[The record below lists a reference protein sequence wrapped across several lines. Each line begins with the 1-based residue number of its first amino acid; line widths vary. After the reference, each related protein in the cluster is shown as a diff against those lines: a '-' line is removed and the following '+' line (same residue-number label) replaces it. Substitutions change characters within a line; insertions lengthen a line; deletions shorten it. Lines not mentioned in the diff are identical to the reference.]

1 MTAHQPA
8 HSPELPDTNVGLA
21 NLGELT
27 RLEGTPAP
35 DLQRINVETHR
46 LAEWALIDIGSM
58 PEEQAK

>member
-1 MTAHQPA
+1 MTAHRSI
-8 HSPELPDTNVGLA
+8 HSSTLADTDVGLA

-35 DLQRINVETHR
+35 ELQRINVETHR
-46 LAEWALIDIGSM
+46 LAEWAMIDMGSM